1 MARTIAPGTPDP
13 IQSPDVKIP
22 EIDLSMF
29 DKVGDQKIKSAT
41 QNFQL
46 YATTTANAE
55 AQKAYQQFK
64 DNPIALANALSK
76 LPGMFKDLPES
87 IQAELKQKLDTNAIS
102 LVTKAQANQEK
113 NINKQN
119 KAMASANAVLNMNQL
134 ADDYFNVLRYITSPD
149 EEKRPIDLAIYRQ
162 HRADL
167 EQLVNMTDEDGKP
180 LFTETQRK
188 NMLMPKEATLTGF
201 KQFINRAEVDE
212 LKDWYKNIFA
222 NQQKFMDDTNI
233 DADVYESMNTA
244 IKARINNLQNDKELG
259 IHGQAYFDQINL
271 ISNPTQMNI
280 EKAKSYDFV
289 NGKDI
294 DKAVESAKKI
304 TEAKWYNPTLP
315 TNPAAFII
323 GINQFGEALQNNDWS
338 PQGRELAVRQAYGA
352 LTQLEALAE
361 VTNMDQNLVKSI
373 TDSVWKALTDKQAQ
387 QALIDTGFGRMF
399 DPDTATVRDIQ
410 QDIQEQYGKGG
421 SDIGFARK
429 MVAFVAKPKADAEGA
444 KELAN
449 RNYSANL
456 RRAVQYII
464 NNDYENYAEAV
475 RYADKQWKMDAAS
488 FIVQDG
494 FEWERLERELAEG
507 KKPVYNYT
515 GRMLEFKG
523 FDNKGAVFQEIF

>member
-55 AQKAYQQFK
+55 AQKAYQKFK

-119 KAMASANAVLNMNQL
+119 KAMANANAVLNMNQL

-222 NQQKFMDDTNI
+222 NQQKFMDDTSI

-244 IKARINNLQNDKELG
+244 IKARINNLENDKELG

-294 DKAVESAKKI
+294 DKAVETAKKI

-387 QALIDTGFGRMF
+387 QTLIDTGFGRMF
-399 DPDTATVRDIQ
+399 DPNTATVRDIQ

-421 SDIGFARK
+421 SSIGYARK
-429 MVAFVAKPKADAEGA
+429 IATFVAKPKADAEGA

-456 RRAVQYII
+456 RRAVQYIM

-475 RYADKQWKMDAAS
+475 RNADKQWKMDAAS

-507 KKPVYNYT
+507 KKPIYNYM